1 MDFTLN
7 GKTVVVEATPGRS
20 LLDVLRGECGL
31 RSMKDGCAPEG
42 SCGAC
47 TVIVDGHAV
56 VSCARPAERVAGRSV
71 ETLEGLAAD
80 VRSVWA
86 DAFVATGASQCG
98 YCSPGIVMKAEALLR
113 RDPAPSREA
122 IARALAGN
130 LCRCTGYASI
140 IDAIALTA
148 AVRRGEAD
156 GVEPVTG
163 PRYEGHELALG
174 EKPFV
179 GDLVAP
185 GMLHGALRFA
195 GVPRALVRSIDTA
208 AARAVPGVVAVLTAA
223 DVPGRREQGLI
234 RPDWPLL
241 VAEGEIVRYVGDV
254 LAAVAAETREAAAAA
269 AALIEV
275 ELEPLPAVTDPFA
288 ALVDG
293 APEIHEGGNVVSRSV
308 VRRGDVDA
316 ALAGAA
322 HVASASFRTAA
333 IEHAFLEPEA
343 ALAVPRGSVGP
354 DGATVTAHQVHVYS
368 PGQGAWEDRRQIASF
383 LGLDGGRGPRDPGVH
398 RRRVRRQGGPQR
410 PGPGGAARRRDRP
423 PGAAQAHPAGEPV
436 VPRQAPP
443 DVAGLHGRL
452 RRGRQPRRG
461 PGADHGR
468 QRRLRQR
475 WRQGPRARRGSCL
488 RPVPRAQR
496 GRRGHRGLHQQ
507 PAVGRHAR
515 LRREPG
521 RLRDGGR
528 PGHARRA
535 GRASTAGTSA
545 GATRSTWATARRPA
559 RSWARAWA

>member
-7 GKTVVVEATPGRS
+7 GKTVVVDATPGRS
-20 LLDVLRGECGL
+20 LLDVLRGDCGL

-56 VSCARPAERVAGRSV
+56 VSCARPAERAAGRSV
-71 ETLEGLAAD
+71 ETLEGLPAA
-80 VRSVWA
+80 VRTLWA

-113 RDPAPSREA
+113 RDPEASREA

-148 AVRRGEAD
+148 AVRRGAAA

-163 PRYEGHELALG
+163 PRYEGRELALG

-195 GVPRALVRSIDTA
+195 GVPRALVRSIDTT

-269 AALIEV
+269 ASLIEV
-275 ELEPLPAVTDPFA
+275 ELEALPAVTDPS
-288 ALVDG
+288 
-293 APEIHEGGNVVSRSV
+293 PPSPT
-308 VRRGDVDA
+308 VRRTSTRA
-316 ALAGAA
+316 ATSSPAPSCGAA
-322 HVASASFRTAA
+322 TWTRPSPVPRTWQAPASGPPPSSMRSWSPRPPSPFRRVRSGRTVRLSRATASMSTPPGRAPGRTAA
-333 IEHAFLEPEA
+333 RS
-343 ALAVPRGSVGP
+343 PRSWG
-354 DGATVTAHQVHVYS
+354 
-368 PGQGAWEDRRQIASF
+368 
-383 LGLDGGRGPRDPGVH
+383 
-398 RRRVRRQGGPQR
+398 
-410 PGPGGAARRRDRP
+410 
-423 PGAAQAHPAGEPV
+423 
-436 VPRQAPP
+436 
-443 DVAGLHGRL
+443 
-452 RRGRQPRRG
+452 
-461 PGADHGR
+461 
-468 QRRLRQR
+468 
-475 WRQGPRARRGSCL
+475 WRRARS
-488 RPVPRAQR
+488 
-496 GRRGHRGLHQQ
+496 
-507 PAVGRHAR
+507 
-515 LRREPG
+515 
-521 RLRDGGR
+521 
-528 PGHARRA
+528 
-535 GRASTAGTSA
+535 S
-545 GATRSTWATARRPA
+545 
-559 RSWARAWA
+559 